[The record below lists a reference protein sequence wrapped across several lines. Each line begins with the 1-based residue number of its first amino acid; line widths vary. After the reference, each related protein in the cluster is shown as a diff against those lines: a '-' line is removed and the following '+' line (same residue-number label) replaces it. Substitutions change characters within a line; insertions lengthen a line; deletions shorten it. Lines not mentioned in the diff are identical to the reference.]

1 MKKLSL
7 IAAAAVMACM
17 TSASAAD
24 YEVTPLAGWVWA
36 EGNLLLMD
44 EATVGGEIQFNNVS
58 EWISPEI
65 AVLVSPDATYKRH
78 GGDVTI
84 SRFFINGVHDYDA
97 LGIAIPFMKAGVG
110 YEVLSEH
117 LHDNEDSVLVN
128 TGMGFKFPMT
138 DWLALKLEATYML
151 KYNDERWDSNL
162 ATLAGL
168 TFSFGGS
175 EEAAVAAAPLDTDA
189 DGVADTE
196 DQCADTPAGTAVDA
210 KGCPLDADG
219 DGVADM
225 NDNCADTPAGA
236 AVDAHGC
243 MPDADADGVADV
255 DDQCAETPA
264 GVEVD
269 ASGCPVDSDGD
280 GIADVQDKCADTAE
294 GISVDASGCPL
305 DSDGDG
311 VADYLDTCPKTLP
324 GFKVD
329 ASGCPQVM
337 TLQLAFESASSNI
350 ADASKP
356 QVAAFAAFL
365 KENPGYKVEI
375 TGYTDSSGS
384 KALNER
390 LSKARAESLKSL
402 LADNGVDAK
411 RLTAVGKGEMD
422 PVADNATPEGRAK
435 NRRIEVKLLQ

>member
-7 IAAAAVMACM
+7 IAASAVMACV

-36 EGNLLLMD
+36 EGNLLMMD
-44 EATVGGEIQFNNVS
+44 EAVVGGEIQFNNLS

-65 AVLVSPDATYKRH
+65 AVLVSPDATYKRN

-84 SRFFINGVHDYDA
+84 SRFFVNGVHDYDA

-110 YEVLSEH
+110 YEVLSDS
-117 LHDNEDSVLVN
+117 LYGNEDSVMAN
-128 TGMGFKFPMT
+128 AGMGFKFPVT
-138 DWLALKLEATYML
+138 EWLALKLEATYML
-151 KYNDERWDSNL
+151 KYNDERWDNNL

-196 DQCADTPAGTAVDA
+196 DQCADTPAG
-210 KGCPLDADG
+210 
-219 DGVADM
+219 
-225 NDNCADTPAGA
+225 A
-236 AVDAHGC
+236 AVDTHGC

-255 DDQCAETPA
+255 DDQCADTPS

-280 GIADVQDKCADTAE
+280 GIADAEDKCSDTAE

-311 VADYLDTCPKTLP
+311 VADYMDNCAKTP
-324 GFKVD
+324 TGFMVD

-365 KENPGYKVEI
+365 QENPGYKVEI

-402 LADNGVDAK
+402 LAENGVDAK
-411 RLTAVGKGEMD
+411 RLTAIGKGEMN
-422 PVADNATPEGRAK
+422 PVADNATPDGRAK
-435 NRRIEVKLLQ
+435 NRRIEVKLLR